1 MSGTKTQFLRVYI
14 LLTLYDLL
22 PMENFG
28 IAWGHEREVGETHRL
43 PGWRARCIKGK
54 NTSSEVSNSSHR
66 MLERAQ
72 SFFD

>member
-1 MSGTKTQFLRVYI
+1 
-14 LLTLYDLL
+14 
-22 PMENFG
+22 MENFG